1 MAVILLPA
9 SIFGDA
15 AAYIA
20 ISRGVIKGDAALVIV
35 FAAVPV
41 LGVICLLARGIRPG
55 KVATADQVA

>member
-1 MAVILLPA
+1 MLPA

-15 AAYIA
+15 AAYIV

-41 LGVICLLARGIRPG
+41 LGVIYLLARGIRRG
-55 KVATADQVA
+55 KVAAADQVA